1 MSTKFAKAQ
10 FSEILSHRRGEGS
23 KVKAAMKNKKFKFFW
38 KLYWIRVIAITGMVA
53 LGLSLIILI
62 GVGIRAWNEAEPYLR
77 QSQLAMIPLQLYLQL
92 IMSLVF
98 GVVYT
103 FMWYWLM
110 FKKGAQSFSQTNKKS
125 IAGQS
130 IGITWND
137 VIGMDEAKQEALE
150 VVKLIT
156 DRAQLQRIGGKI
168 LRGILLLGPPGC
180 GKTYLAK
187 AIATEAKMPFISMSG
202 SEFVEM
208 FVGVGAGRI
217 RSLFKKAQQLAE
229 LEGGCI
235 IFVDEIDAIGAQ
247 RAADSGFGGQTET
260 NTTLNQLLVEMD
272 GLKEKDV
279 NIVIIGASNMPE
291 TFMDAALLRPGR
303 FDRKIYVDKPS
314 LADREKLFAYYLSK
328 VKYDESSIKIDRLA
342 RITVGSSPADIA
354 NIVRESA
361 LITVRNKRDAITMK
375 DIDDARE
382 RITLGIKRR
391 VKISDKEKLQIAFH
405 EAGHAIVTYL
415 LVASKDVFK
424 ITVTPRGHSGGATWV
439 PEREEIL
446 IEDQRQ
452 LLNEI
457 KISLGSYAAEKIKL
471 GYTTSGVGQDFASAL
486 HIAHNMVWNA
496 GMGKSGLLG
505 NFQALENYASAR
517 GKSIISEETK
527 ARLDNDVQDILQS
540 CLKEVTELLKHEEP
554 LLDRLSKELLAK
566 EELNYDEIEAIFK
579 EFGKTRPPG

>member
-1 MSTKFAKAQ
+1 MEWRKIKFY
-10 FSEILSHRRGEGS
+10 
-23 KVKAAMKNKKFKFFW
+23 W
-38 KLYWIRVIAITGMVA
+38 KLYWIRVFMIIGLGALGVSLVA
-53 LGLSLIILI
+53 LITIGL
-62 GVGIRAWNEAEPYLR
+62 RAWNESESYLR
-77 QSQLAMIPLQLYLQL
+77 QSQLAMIPLQLYLQTIMGL
-92 IMSLVF
+92 IF
-98 GVVYT
+98 AATYT
-103 FMWYWLM
+103 FLWYWIFM
-110 FKKGAQSFSQTNKKS
+110 KRGAQSFSQTSKKS
-125 IAGQS
+125 VSGEN

-168 LRGILLLGPPGC
+168 LRGILMLGPPGC

-187 AIATEAKMPFISMSG
+187 AIATEAKMPFIAMSG

-217 RSLFKKAQQLAE
+217 RSLFKRARNLAE

-235 IFVDEIDAIGAQ
+235 IFIDEIDAVGAQ
-247 RAADSGFGGQTET
+247 RAADRGFGGQTET

-272 GLKEKDV
+272 GMKEKDL

-291 TFMDAALLRPGR
+291 YFLDTALLRPGR

-314 LADREKLFAYYLSK
+314 LEDREKLFAYYLK
-328 VKYDESSIKIDRLA
+328 KIKHDPESVKIDRLA
-342 RITVGSSPADIA
+342 RITVGNSPADIA
-354 NIVRESA
+354 NIIREAA
-361 LITVRNKRDAITMK
+361 LITVRNKRPLVTMK

-391 VKISDKEKLQIAFH
+391 IKMSDKSKWQVAYH

-424 ITVTPRGHSGGATWV
+424 ITITPRGHTGGATWV
-439 PEREEIL
+439 PEREETF
-446 IEDQRQ
+446 IEDQQQ

-457 KISLGSYAAEKIKL
+457 RICLGSYAAEKIKL
-471 GYTTSGVGQDFASAL
+471 GFTTSGVGGDFANAL
-486 HIAHNMVWNA
+486 YTAHNMVWRM
-496 GMGKSGLLG
+496 GMGESGIIG
-505 NFQALENYASAR
+505 DFHALDFYR
-517 GKSIISEETK
+517 RIGGMPLISEETK
-527 ARLDNDVQDILQS
+527 AKLDNDVQRLMQK
-540 CLKEVTELLKHEEP
+540 CLSEVTELLKKEEP
-554 LLDRLSKELLAK
+554 LLERLAKELIAK

-579 EFGKTRPPG
+579 EFNKARPPA